1 MTFIHIFLGT
11 VEDIF
16 RVIFVQRIIS
26 EVNVAAVQVF
36 IGGLAIF
43 FSRESSQSFVIDVQS
58 QRVSASQEHVDSQIE
73 LQLVDKERIFDVIL
87 DYIFVTVENVLDV
100 ASQEDSSTLR

>member
-1 MTFIHIFLGT
+1 VTFIHIFLRT

-26 EVNVAAVQVF
+26 EVNVTAVQVF

-43 FSRESSQSFVIDVQS
+43 FSCESSQSLVIDVQS